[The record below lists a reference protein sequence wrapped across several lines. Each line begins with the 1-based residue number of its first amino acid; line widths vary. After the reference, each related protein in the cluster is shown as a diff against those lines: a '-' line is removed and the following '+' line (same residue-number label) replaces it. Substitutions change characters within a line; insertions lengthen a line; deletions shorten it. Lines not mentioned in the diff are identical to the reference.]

1 MKGILVILFSVF
13 LVETQHEDAD
23 LLTAINKSNFVGFVF
38 LEQYSK
44 SGNSN
49 YKVEEVFKGDIF
61 HFTAGQS
68 ELIIIDERK
77 YLVIGTVEHG
87 VLSNLNFPAEIV
99 ENLSNETIN
108 VIKNLPCYDADM
120 ERKYEIV
127 YAKGCLN
134 QFAVVIIKHTE
145 VYVRLKNAVF

>member
-1 MKGILVILFSVF
+1 M
-13 LVETQHEDAD
+13 
-23 LLTAINKSNFVGFVF
+23 
-38 LEQYSK
+38 
-44 SGNSN
+44 
-49 YKVEEVFKGDIF
+49 
-61 HFTAGQS
+61 
-68 ELIIIDERK
+68 
-77 YLVIGTVEHG
+77 VIGTVEHG
-87 VLSNLNFPAEIV
+87 VFSNLNFPAEIV